1 MTATPAHAAPAAAS
15 TSDTVTAADATTDT
29 VADTPAP
36 PPPVPIPAAQTTA
49 SPWVRDLTPARVFLG
64 RAGTSYPTAT
74 LLALR
79 ADHAAARDAV
89 SAPLQLTGTDL
100 GLATPPVTAHS
111 RAESHAQ
118 YLRRPDLGRKLT
130 EESRETIAK
139 DCLHDADVQIVI
151 GDGLSATAV
160 HTQVPKLLPH
170 LIAGFE
176 YQGWRTGP
184 PILVH
189 HCRVGVMNEIGD
201 ILAPRA
207 VLLLIGERPGL
218 ATAESL
224 SAYFAYQPASGHT
237 DADRNLI
244 SNIHDDGVSTAAAVE
259 RILAFISTLL
269 SAQRSGVDI
278 KEPPLRA
285 LEN

>member
-1 MTATPAHAAPAAAS
+1 MTAVPAA
-15 TSDTVTAADATTDT
+15 T
-29 VADTPAP
+29 
-36 PPPVPIPAAQTTA
+36 PPVPAQVPAAGASA
-49 SPWVRDLTPARVFLG
+49 SPWVRELTPARVFLG

-89 SAPLQLTGTDL
+89 SAPLKLTGADL
-100 GLATPPVTAHS
+100 GLAAPPITAHS

-118 YLRRPDLGRKLT
+118 YLRRPDLGRRLT

-139 DCLHDADVQIVI
+139 DCLHGADVQIVI

-160 HTQVPKLLPH
+160 HTQVPRLLPH
-170 LIAGFE
+170 LIAGCE
-176 YQGWRTGP
+176 HHGWRTGP

-189 HCRVGVMNEIGD
+189 RCRVGVVNEIGD
-201 ILAPRA
+201 VLAPGV

-224 SAYFAYQPASGHT
+224 SAYFGYRPASGHT

-269 SAQRSGVDI
+269 SAQRSGVEI

-285 LEN
+285 LEA